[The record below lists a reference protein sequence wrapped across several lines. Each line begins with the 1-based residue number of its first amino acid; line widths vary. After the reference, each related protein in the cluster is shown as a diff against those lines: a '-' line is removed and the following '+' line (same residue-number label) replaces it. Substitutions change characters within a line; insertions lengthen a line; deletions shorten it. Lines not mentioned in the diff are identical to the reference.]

1 MAILWRSRR
10 LFLLCLLTLVFASA
24 CRGSSGERGLSPGQR
39 PPVSEYETLD
49 GQPFDLDSLK
59 GKVLLL
65 NFWASWCAPCVVEM
79 PALQALHDALE
90 PKGFSVVAIGIDDS
104 AENLAKVQ
112 KRFNLTFPIVRD
124 RKGAAKPA
132 FRLVG
137 FPESFL
143 VGRDGNFIMFP
154 DPDSGEPVV
163 RVIGP
168 REWNRE
174 PALGSLR
181 AIVEAQ

>member
-1 MAILWRSRR
+1 MLILFPS
-10 LFLLCLLTLVFASA
+10 LFSLVG
-24 CRGSSGERGLSPGQR
+24 CRGSSGERGLSPGLA

-49 GQPFDLDSLK
+49 GKPFDLDSLS
-59 GKVLLL
+59 GNVLLL

-79 PALQALHDALE
+79 PALQGLHDALA
-90 PKGFSVVAIGIDDS
+90 PQGFSVVAIGIDDS

-124 RKGAAKPA
+124 RKGSAKQA

-143 VGRDGNFIMFP
+143 VGRNGRFIMFP

-168 REWNRE
+168 REWNKE

-181 AIVEAQ
+181 AIVNANPM